1 MLTSWRCPVTNLWR
15 IPLSLH
21 ITADNQNTHTLLLDG
36 PTGYDSLNDM
46 YNVPL
51 SARML
56 EHIELFNNNPAQP
69 NSTEAINNVYELP
82 SIARAVRYLHGAI
95 GFHTKATWLAAIRN
109 GNFLTWPLITVK
121 NVNKHFPESEET
133 QKGHQ
138 RNQRQGVRST
148 NRKSSYA
155 PAALATSVI

>member
-1 MLTSWRCPVTNLWR
+1 
-15 IPLSLH
+15 
-21 ITADNQNTHTLLLDG
+21 
-36 PTGYDSLNDM
+36 
-46 YNVPL
+46 
-51 SARML
+51 ML
-56 EHIELFNNNPAQP
+56 EHIDLFNNDPARP

-95 GFHTKATWLAAIRN
+95 GFPTKATWLAAIRN

-138 RNQRQGVRST
+138 RNQRQGVRPT
-148 NRKSSYA
+148 NRKSPSASAA
-155 PAALATSVI
+155 PTASAGPVVDVEGGDSAGVAGAAGVDGDLRLVGRTPWRWLRWWPF